1 MGLLKII
8 FVFFIFVFGLLF
20 INVDTRRAIYF
31 IPIWFI
37 LLAFMYLRYND
48 IAAKSNK

>member
-1 MGLLKII
+1 MGYLI

-20 INVDTRRAIYF
+20 INVDTRRANYF

-37 LLAFMYLRYND
+37 LLAFMYLRYKR

>member
-1 MGLLKII
+1 MGYLI

-31 IPIWFI
+31 IQFGLYFSIYVLKI
-37 LLAFMYLRYND
+37 
-48 IAAKSNK
+48 